1 MHSTPTIE
9 ALLRAMWEEASDAMY
24 VKDVRGRYLMMNAA
38 GARVVGKPISE
49 IIGKDDS
56 ELFSPETGRALMET
70 DRALIASGEKSVANY
85 EDVANV
91 AGVTRHFVTTKT
103 LYRTAEGHVTAIIG
117 VSRDITERKRT
128 EELLRSDMQA
138 RLVQADRLASVGTLA
153 AGVAHEIN
161 NPLACVLAN
170 LDPIERKISGVE
182 RAIGGLECD
191 LSLDHSDTRAL
202 IEEVSASL
210 THAREMLRIAREGA
224 ERIRHV
230 VGDLRTFSREDAE
243 HRALIDVRW
252 ILDSTINLAKHEITQ
267 RARLVRDFADVP
279 SIEANAARLGQV
291 FLNLLVNASQAI
303 PEGDAERNEVRVRTG
318 SSNDGRALVEISDT
332 GAGIPAEVV
341 PRIFEPFFTTK
352 GAATGTGL
360 GLWICHGIVRGLGG
374 DIEVETA
381 VGRGTTFRVALPTG
395 RPRVNDAP
403 S

>member
-38 GARVVGKPISE
+38 AARVIGKPISE

-56 ELFSPETGRALMET
+56 ELFSPETGRALMEK
-70 DRALIASGEKSVANY
+70 DRSLVASGEKSVANY

-103 LYRTAEGHVTAIIG
+103 LYRTAGGHVTAIIG
-117 VSRDITERKRT
+117 VSRDITEHKRT
-128 EELLRSDMQA
+128 EELLRSDLQA

-252 ILDSTINLAKHEITQ
+252 ILDSTINLAKREITQ

-318 SSNDGRALVEISDT
+318 SSDDGRALVEISDT

-374 DIEVETA
+374 EIEVETA

-395 RPRVNDAP
+395 RPRVDDAP